1 MNRFACDRFNPT
13 MISRPTT
20 RPSVEDLLKDCDEL
34 GLVDEL
40 RTALALPPESEAATT
55 LRAVRDLIYELA
67 CTRNR
72 DLAVDALI
80 HATGIAE
87 FGRTSLRSYAKKHGI
102 TAEGFRI
109 QVNAMQSRL
118 HLPPRPA
125 QKSDAN

>member
-1 MNRFACDRFNPT
+1 M
-13 MISRPTT
+13 
-20 RPSVEDLLKDCDEL
+20 EDLLKDCDEL

-102 TAEGFRI
+102 TAEGFRL